1 MRKASEVM
9 DKKEFSSKYMSKEM
23 RRMIFKLMLLSE
35 IKEKKRYPYEL
46 IELMA
51 AQKATFIG
59 SKKNEIKNDIYN
71 IIRSLE
77 KSGYVK
83 LVPGSSRKQDKKY
96 YKITPQGRAALL
108 KSKKL
113 MLSYMKELVRLI
125 K

>member
-1 MRKASEVM
+1 M
-9 DKKEFSSKYMSKEM
+9 DKKEFSTKYMSKEM

-51 AQKATFIG
+51 TQKAAFIG
-59 SKKNEIKNDIYN
+59 SKKDEIKNDIYN
-71 IIRSLE
+71 IIRGLE

-83 LVPGSSRKQDKKY
+83 LVSSKGRKQDKKY
-96 YKITPQGRAALL
+96 YKITPQGRKALL

-113 MLSYMKELVRLI
+113 MLSYMKELVRLV

>member
-1 MRKASEVM
+1 M

>member
-1 MRKASEVM
+1 MEPKHKPFAE
-9 DKKEFSSKYMSKEM
+9 KYMSKEM

-51 AQKATFIG
+51 DPKKAKFMG
-59 SKKNEIKNDIYN
+59 SKKSDIKNDIYN
-71 IIRSLE
+71 IVRMLE
-77 KSGYVK
+77 KSGYIK
-83 LVPGSSRKQDKKY
+83 LVVSKKRSDKKY
-96 YKITPQGRAALL
+96 YSITPEGREALV

-113 MLSYMKELVRLI
+113 MLRYMKELVKLI

>member
-1 MRKASEVM
+1 M
-9 DKKEFSSKYMSKEM
+9 DKKQFSTKYMSKEM

-51 AQKATFIG
+51 SQKAAFIG
-59 SKKNEIKNDIYN
+59 SKRSEIKNDIYN
-71 IIRSLE
+71 IIRGLE

-83 LVPGSSRKQDKKY
+83 MVSSSKGSQDKKY
-96 YKITPQGRAALL
+96 YKITPQGREALL

>member
-1 MRKASEVM
+1 M
-9 DKKEFSSKYMSKEM
+9 DKKKFSAKYMSKDM

-51 AQKATFIG
+51 SQKAEFIG
-59 SKKNEIKNDIYN
+59 SKRSEIKNDIYN

-83 LVPGSSRKQDKKY
+83 LVSSSGKNRDKKY
-96 YKITPQGRAALL
+96 YRITPQGRDALL

-113 MLSYMKELVRLI
+113 MLSYMKELLRLI